1 MRGSLICY
9 AFLSVIKSFSRYYEN
24 KIMQTAT
31 QDTKLSEVK
40 IQKQA
45 KKLIRSQKITLTGN
59 K

>member
-1 MRGSLICY
+1 
-9 AFLSVIKSFSRYYEN
+9 
-24 KIMQTAT
+24 MQTAT